1 MKRNKKI
8 IIIIVF
14 CVITFLL
21 ITTMFLYKRIEKER
35 TQTGKPLTPLVDPKE
50 DDVLNISGFGVFF
63 DKYDG
68 DLKSSTIASYLEQI
82 TTVDLP
88 KLFNEVKNYDEG
100 DLEIYYNSNSD
111 FIKQMLGIEDV
122 STFKQF
128 VKNIKHRNID
138 LNNWYRLDLLKET
151 FVNNTDKTNY
161 AYIEY
166 EVSFKNNEKIKYSLY
181 VTKKENIKPAYIINI
196 IK

>member
-1 MKRNKKI
+1 M
-8 IIIIVF
+8 
-14 CVITFLL
+14 
-21 ITTMFLYKRIEKER
+21 
-35 TQTGKPLTPLVDPKE
+35 
-50 DDVLNISGFGVFF
+50 
-63 DKYDG
+63 
-68 DLKSSTIASYLEQI
+68 
-82 TTVDLP
+82 
-88 KLFNEVKNYDEG
+88 KNYDEG